1 MNLEWEQQIIV
12 DNMSYLKYI
21 NLFLIKQ
28 LKDNHNKFKKLQSVS
43 NREINGLR
51 KDIHLL
57 REEIKEI
64 ENAYSFKIDIPESW
78 IIKE

>member
-28 LKDNHNKFKKLQSVS
+28 LKDNHNKFKKLQSES

-64 ENAYSFKIDIPESW
+64 EDAHSFKIDIPESW